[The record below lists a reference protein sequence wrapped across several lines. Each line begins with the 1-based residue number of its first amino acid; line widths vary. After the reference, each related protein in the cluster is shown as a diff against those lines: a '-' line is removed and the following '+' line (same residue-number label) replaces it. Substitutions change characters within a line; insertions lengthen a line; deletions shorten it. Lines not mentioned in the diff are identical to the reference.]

1 MIKIAKNINVWLKS
15 MRKNHNI
22 CKMLI
27 ENIVIIVLKSS
38 YWQFLELKNTMYEV
52 LYFEEN
58 ILKIVKLKEL
68 LIKSWSLTENSLYY
82 KYPIQKRETGEI
94 QYGSICCWWFFE
106 RNQIEK
112 RVYTGRG
119 QLRNLYTCVFVENWK
134 WSTKTGTT
142 YFGETVWTIGYG
154 E

>member
-1 MIKIAKNINVWLKS
+1 

-38 YWQFLELKNTMYEV
+38 YLQFLELKNTMYEV

-68 LIKSWSLTENSLYY
+68 LIKS
-82 KYPIQKRETGEI
+82 
-94 QYGSICCWWFFE
+94 
-106 RNQIEK
+106 
-112 RVYTGRG
+112 
-119 QLRNLYTCVFVENWK
+119 
-134 WSTKTGTT
+134 
-142 YFGETVWTIGYG
+142 
-154 E
+154 